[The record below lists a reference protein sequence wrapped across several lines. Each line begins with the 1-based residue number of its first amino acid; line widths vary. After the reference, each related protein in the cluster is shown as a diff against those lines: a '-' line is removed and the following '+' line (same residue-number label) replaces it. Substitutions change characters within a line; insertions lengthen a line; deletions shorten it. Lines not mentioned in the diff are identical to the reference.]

1 MIMRIRQCS
10 VITGGLLALL
20 LSAAVPV
27 ARADKAT
34 AEDAKYHKVIDAAVD
49 NGLQYIAKAQLA
61 DGSFHGGM
69 SKCNAVASL
78 CVMAFLAKGYQPGIE
93 PYGDTINHGIDFVL
107 ASADPANGYLG
118 GAGGG
123 VMYSH
128 NISVLMLSEVSGMV
142 DPERQKRIDAVLPK
156 ATQLTL
162 SAQKIPKPAAQQG
175 GWRYAPGSTDSD
187 MSHSGWA
194 IMALRSARNA
204 VAPVPREAIDD
215 GIKFVKRCL
224 TADGGCGYQP
234 GGGTSFPLTGAALL
248 CIELSGE
255 HRTVQTRL
263 AGHYI
268 LQAMKQQQ
276 WGASF
281 FYYSMYYCS
290 QGMFQLGENE
300 WQEFAP
306 LLYETLIKLQGADG
320 AWQNV
325 PGASSEDAPGPCYR
339 TAMAILALSV
349 SYRQLP
355 IYQR

>member
-1 MIMRIRQCS
+1 MIMRMRHRP
-10 VITGGLLALL
+10 VIAAVSIALL
-20 LSAAVPV
+20 LSAAVPA

-34 AEDAKYHKVIDAAVD
+34 AEDAKYHKVIDSAVD
-49 NGLQYIAKAQLA
+49 SGLQYIAKAQLA
-61 DGSFHGGM
+61 DGSFRGGM

-93 PYGDTINHGIDFVL
+93 PYGDTINHGVDFVL

-118 GAGGG
+118 SDGGG

-162 SAQKIPKPAAQQG
+162 SAQKISKPAAQQG
-175 GWRYAPGSTDSD
+175 GWRYSPGSTDSD

-224 TADGGCGYQP
+224 TVDGGCGYQP
-234 GGGTSFPLTGAALL
+234 GGGASFPLTGAALL

-255 HRTVQTRL
+255 HRTVQTRR
-263 AGHYI
+263 AGQYI
-268 LQAMKQQQ
+268 LQSMKQQQ
-276 WGASF
+276 RGNTH

-290 QGMFQLGENE
+290 QGMFQLGESE

-325 PGASSEDAPGPCYR
+325 SGGSEDRAGPCYR
-339 TAMAILALSV
+339 TAMACLALSV